1 MSNTLVTELYPIVEK
16 TLSVKANEDKMFK
29 VIGGFIDRN
38 MEKLSKP
45 GPVDRVAFETRDK
58 DGFVEAVGLDNKV
71 IKDAIKES
79 KYINNSWQVM
89 QTPFYTASTL
99 AVRYYA

>member
-58 DGFVEAVGLDNKV
+58 AAAASIILFV
-71 IKDAIKES
+71 II
-79 KYINNSWQVM
+79 
-89 QTPFYTASTL
+89 L
-99 AVRYYA
+99 AVTLVQMVLSKKLVHYK